1 MTRATAP
8 FLSIVIPVFN
18 EEESLRFLYQEVTE
32 TMVTLPQH
40 TYEIILI
47 DDGSTDG
54 SFDVLCEL
62 HEKDPDHVVA
72 LRLRRN
78 FGQTAAMAAGFDT
91 AEGQVI
97 ITLDADLQNDPAD
110 ISRMLDRLDEGFEV
124 VSGWRADRKDKLLSR
139 RIPSIAA
146 NRLIAWFT
154 DVPLHDFGCTLKAY
168 DRRVIENLNLYGEMH
183 RFLPALATWSG
194 ARVSEIEVNHRERR
208 FGKSKYRI
216 NRAVRVLLDL
226 ITVKFLVSYSTKPMQ
241 VFGRWGL
248 YAIFLGSCSG
258 VISAALKILP
268 PHQDVTGSP
277 WMYISIFLLLGGLQL
292 VGMGLLGEISA
303 RTYYESQQKSIYAL
317 RESRRGRAGGKDP
330 GR

>member
-1 MTRATAP
+1 
-8 FLSIVIPVFN
+8 VIPVFN

-78 FGQTAAMAAGFDT
+78 FVHTAAMAAGFDT

-110 ISRMLDRLDEGFEV
+110 ISRMLERLSEGFEV
-124 VSGWRADRKDKLLSR
+124 VSGWRANRKDKLFSR
-139 RIPSIAA
+139 RIPSILA

-194 ARVSEIEVNHRERR
+194 ARVSEIEVNHRKRR
-208 FGKSKYRI
+208 FGKSNYRI

-248 YAIFLGSCSG
+248 YAIFLGSGSG
-258 VISAALKILP
+258 FVSAALKILP
-268 PHQDVTGSP
+268 PHQDVTSSP

-317 RESRRGRAGGKDP
+317 RESRRGRAGGTGP
-330 GR
+330 NR